1 MTGLEL
7 QNRLLA
13 GAVAL
18 EHACRAKKLFINI
31 SWVLKLLSDNKL
43 QS

>member
-1 MTGLEL
+1 MMGLEL

-18 EHACRAKKLFINI
+18 EHACRAKNI